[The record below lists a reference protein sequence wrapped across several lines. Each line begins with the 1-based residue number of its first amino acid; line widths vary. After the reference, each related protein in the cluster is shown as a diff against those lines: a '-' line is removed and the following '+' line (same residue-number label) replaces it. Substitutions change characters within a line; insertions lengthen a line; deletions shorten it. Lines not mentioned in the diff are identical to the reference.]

1 MTLITSFIKNIIF
14 KTFKAFIKAFRWV
27 GILFLVLLLECI
39 CIGVY
44 CNEKIEHV
52 EISKEA
58 IQITDIS
65 WEKTVNEDGEAGYLF
80 HLTLQNNG
88 STRAIASGSFI
99 KDEEGYHIRSDGCG
113 IYQAIDNWGSLYS
126 GVIVPPGT
134 QAEAEVFVSSLE
146 LDNIDTENLI
156 FQAGL
161 DGEETYFSLKQL
173 NTETTYEEV
182 ENRIDQYLNQVT
194 VEELKEIQ
202 EEISF
207 SDATWQTLPEEYSID
222 AFVLLYQV
230 PDEDIALYGLCG
242 GDGMVLR
249 DGEKLYPIMLS
260 WNVTP
265 RIVLPAIYK
274 SDYDGDG
281 KQEYAL
287 YRYIGSG
294 TGYSISELCMLELVD
309 KSLQIHEFTF
319 EDMMYRLQNIQYEY
333 FEEEGIV
340 HIDTGSDTYEI
351 EIADFLQTNEV
362 SFSSLTWGDIIDIME
377 QGGQWW
383 LQADAGIVVEEWVTP
398 QYECGV
404 CFRTPITYMGNG
416 YFQTGSIEVDVIENE
431 YR

>member
-1 MTLITSFIKNIIF
+1 M
-14 KTFKAFIKAFRWV
+14 
-27 GILFLVLLLECI
+27 
-39 CIGVY
+39 
-44 CNEKIEHV
+44 
-52 EISKEA
+52 
-58 IQITDIS
+58 
-65 WEKTVNEDGEAGYLF
+65 
-80 HLTLQNNG
+80 
-88 STRAIASGSFI
+88 
-99 KDEEGYHIRSDGCG
+99 
-113 IYQAIDNWGSLYS
+113 
-126 GVIVPPGT
+126 
-134 QAEAEVFVSSLE
+134 
-146 LDNIDTENLI
+146 
-156 FQAGL
+156 
-161 DGEETYFSLKQL
+161 
-173 NTETTYEEV
+173 
-182 ENRIDQYLNQVT
+182 
-194 VEELKEIQ
+194 
-202 EEISF
+202 
-207 SDATWQTLPEEYSID
+207 
-222 AFVLLYQV
+222 LYQV

-309 KSLQIHEFTF
+309 NALQIHEFTF

-416 YFQTGSIEVDVIENE
+416 YFQTGSIEVDAIENE

>member
-88 STRAIASGSFI
+88 STRAIASRSFI

-113 IYQAIDNWGSLYS
+113 IYQAIDNWGNLYS
-126 GVIVPPGT
+126 GVVVPPGT
-134 QAEAEVFVSSLE
+134 QAEAEVFVSSLV
-146 LDNIDTENLI
+146 LDNIDTE
-156 FQAGL
+156 
-161 DGEETYFSLKQL
+161 
-173 NTETTYEEV
+173 
-182 ENRIDQYLNQVT
+182 
-194 VEELKEIQ
+194 EELKEIQ

-207 SDATWQTLPEEYSID
+207 SDATWQTLPEEYSIE

-309 KSLQIHEFTF
+309 NALQIHEFTF
-319 EDMMYRLQNIQYEY
+319 KDMMYRLQNIQYEY

-416 YFQTGSIEVDVIENE
+416 YFQTGSIEVDAIENE